1 MASYKTDLKRARGY
15 GAARHGSGHWLT
27 ERLTSVALVPL
38 VLWGVYSVLRVAG
51 LDYEGAV
58 EWVRSPVNAVLLVL
72 TLAISFHHMHSG
84 MRVIVEDYIEH
95 KPTHFG
101 LIFLSGAACLLAAA
115 FSIFAVLKVALG
127 AGA

>member
-1 MASYKTDLKRARGY
+1 MTSYKTDLKRARGS
-15 GAARHGSGHWLT
+15 GPARHGSGHWLT

-38 VLWGVYSVLRVAG
+38 VLWGVYSVLRVAQ
-51 LDYEGAV
+51 LDYDGAV
-58 EWVRSPVNAVLLVL
+58 EWLQSPVNAVLLVL